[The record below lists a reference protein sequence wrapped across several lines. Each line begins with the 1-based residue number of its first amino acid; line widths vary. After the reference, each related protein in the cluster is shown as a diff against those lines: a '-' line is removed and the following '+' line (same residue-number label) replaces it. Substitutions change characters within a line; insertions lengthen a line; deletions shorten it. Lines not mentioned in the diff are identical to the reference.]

1 MSTATVNADTD
12 VVIEQAGQPTA
23 VVMSHQRYLALLEE
37 LEELRDSVAALE
49 AELRIATGEEQLY
62 SWDEVKAELAAL
74 SD

>member
-1 MSTATVNADTD
+1 
-12 VVIEQAGQPTA
+12 
-23 VVMSHQRYLALLEE
+23 MSHQRYLARLEE

-62 SWDEVKAELAAL
+62 SWDEVKAELDAI